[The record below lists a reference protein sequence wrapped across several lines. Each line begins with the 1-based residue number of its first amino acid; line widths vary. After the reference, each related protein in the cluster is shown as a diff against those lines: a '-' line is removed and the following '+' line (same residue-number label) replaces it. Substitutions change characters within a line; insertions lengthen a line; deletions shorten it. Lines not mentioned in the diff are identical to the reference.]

1 MTTAR
6 AQTPARRTGPTED
19 CVLRRRTNGKFY
31 GFMLH
36 VNLDELLRPRRGVR
50 EAQLHDLHTGAESL
64 AGGSAGAGLWS
75 RSSGLRSERGEA
87 LPRRLVRSR
96 GAGRV
101 CKVVAAVRGVSGAL
115 RTGHRTTHHTTRRAR
130 APPMGRKCM
139 IATQPDTSVWCHPTM
154 ICGSSALLGAIVL
167 RSGTDD
173 LVVRP
178 RGGCRGGA
186 QSHSS
191 AHHVGP
197 PEDHDAAD
205 RAPFPAPAPAP
216 SASFA

>member
-87 LPRRLVRSR
+87 LPRRLV
-96 GAGRV
+96 GVGGQ
-101 CKVVAAVRGVSGAL
+101 AV
-115 RTGHRTTHHTTRRAR
+115 HAR
-130 APPMGRKCM
+130 
-139 IATQPDTSVWCHPTM
+139 
-154 ICGSSALLGAIVL
+154 
-167 RSGTDD
+167 
-173 LVVRP
+173 
-178 RGGCRGGA
+178 
-186 QSHSS
+186 
-191 AHHVGP
+191 
-197 PEDHDAAD
+197 
-205 RAPFPAPAPAP
+205 
-216 SASFA
+216 

>member
-96 GAGRV
+96 GAGRA
-101 CKVVAAVRGVSGAL
+101 CKVVAAVRGVPGAL

-130 APPMGRKCM
+130 A
-139 IATQPDTSVWCHPTM
+139 
-154 ICGSSALLGAIVL
+154 
-167 RSGTDD
+167 
-173 LVVRP
+173 
-178 RGGCRGGA
+178 
-186 QSHSS
+186 
-191 AHHVGP
+191 
-197 PEDHDAAD
+197 AAD
-205 RAPFPAPAPAP
+205 GIEKRKSNPARARIEPDLRVAQRSLGP
-216 SASFA
+216 SFCALARMI